1 MLPDELLS
9 SLDGLISCREAQTR
23 QLVTLLD
30 SRFPNPS
37 TLVIHGLHA
46 TGKSLTLGA
55 ALKSIDAPSAI
66 VHSRECITTR
76 HLLERAI
83 SDSKAA
89 LSKQH
94 QLDLDRGF
102 DGRCESIS
110 AFVVQLQLLLEGRG
124 KFVLVFDGIDR
135 QREALPTL
143 LPAIARLGEII
154 PNLIVILVIAAPQAR
169 ALQLAGVPHI
179 HFPPYTRGES
189 LSIVSCSPLPI
200 TDPPPNDDESESDSA
215 HRATISETDTLWLWT
230 RFCGAVWDSLGQ
242 AAARDIVSFRAV
254 CSRLWKPFTQP
265 VVQGD
270 YRPRE
275 FSKLMVKNR
284 ALFQTEDPLKEPI
297 LSLQS
302 TASTTPKPTRA
313 PLPRFPH
320 HTSHLLLAAYLAS
333 HTPPRAD
340 TLLYSK
346 SSQHASRR
354 RRRQHR
360 QTLPA
365 ANAASSR
372 RRKIPRHLLGPQPF
386 PLERLFAIFHATSP
400 STPVAGGEIMA
411 QVATLAGL
419 SLLLR
424 ASSAAADDGGGGGGK
439 WKVGFGWEFAVA
451 VARGVEFDLEIY
463 LGE

>member
-1 MLPDELLS
+1 MNLS
-9 SLDGLISCREAQTR
+9 PSCHARLFQSPIRHQT
-23 QLVTLLD
+23 TTN
-30 SRFPNPS
+30 PNPTQPTGPPS
-37 TLVIHGLHA
+37 AKPTPYGFGPVSAAQCGTRSAKPQRETLSV
-46 TGKSLTLGA
+46 S
-55 ALKSIDAPSAI
+55 APSALASGN
-66 VHSRECITTR
+66 HLRSQSSRATTD
-76 HLLERAI
+76 LEN
-83 SDSKAA
+83 SQNSWSKTELYSKPKTRSKNQSSPCNPQPQQPLNQHAVRPNP
-89 LSKQH
+89 LSLH
-94 QLDLDRGF
+94 
-102 DGRCESIS
+102 
-110 AFVVQLQLLLEGRG
+110 
-124 KFVLVFDGIDR
+124 
-135 QREALPTL
+135 
-143 LPAIARLGEII
+143 
-154 PNLIVILVIAAPQAR
+154 AAPNHR
-169 ALQLAGVPHI
+169 ICLAKPSTNTPSVP
-179 HFPPYTRGES
+179 
-189 LSIVSCSPLPI
+189 
-200 TDPPPNDDESESDSA
+200 
-215 HRATISETDTLWLWT
+215 
-230 RFCGAVWDSLGQ
+230 
-242 AAARDIVSFRAV
+242 
-254 CSRLWKPFTQP
+254 
-265 VVQGD
+265 
-270 YRPRE
+270 
-275 FSKLMVKNR
+275 
-284 ALFQTEDPLKEPI
+284 
-297 LSLQS
+297 
-302 TASTTPKPTRA
+302 A

-365 ANAASSR
+365 ATAASSR